1 MRLLFDASS
10 IYNGLLMKRVLPLFG
25 ETTLELARYELLNII
40 WKHSTLTKTIT
51 PEEAEELALYCIRT
65 LDEMDVE
72 TINGYEERILKT
84 AMQNRL
90 AVYDSAYLS
99 IALEK
104 KCILVSEDLKQRKIA
119 EKMGIISK
127 SFEEIL

>member
-1 MRLLFDASS
+1 M
-10 IYNGLLMKRVLPLFG
+10 FG
-25 ETTLELARYELLNII
+25 QTTLELARYELLNII